1 MEGFTKKHHVRDLVW
16 LESHEMMEWA
26 ILREK
31 VLKGWQRAW
40 KIRLI
45 EERDPAWKDLYPD
58 LL

>member
-1 MEGFTKKHHVRDLVW
+1 
-16 LESHEMMEWA
+16 MMEWA